1 MFEKEKIFE
10 FFPIEPKL
18 LAKYES
24 SNESTINSSLNLF
37 GYFNKVLDSFL
48 YLFTDDINNTL
59 SNLNLEKEGIVLLYS
74 EIIKRFRSSYILAKK
89 GYVFGSLSLLRSVYE
104 LNIGINAI
112 HNGVLSFIDYLG
124 SKHPDEFNSLSDE
137 EKFEAIN
144 KLRIKKDKKI
154 KKFHYAN
161 IPDNLKFPIK
171 NFESNLHLSV
181 HKSFSSLIIN
191 VYEIFF
197 EKTQRRLFYPDI
209 DKKYYGA
216 FLNYASFMVLITL
229 KNLMKEN
236 FINNNNINKIKYLI
250 HNIEYAFETSDDKFH
265 NDMISYA
272 KLKF

>member
-1 MFEKEKIFE
+1 MFEKEKILE
-10 FFPIEPKL
+10 FFPIEPKT

-24 SNESTINSSLNLF
+24 INEKKINSSLNAF
-37 GYFNKVLDSFL
+37 GYYHKVLDSFL

-59 SNLNLEKEGIVLLYS
+59 SKLKLDNNGIVLLYS

-89 GYVFGSLSLLRSVYE
+89 GYVFESLSLLRSVYE

-124 SKHPDEFNSLSDE
+124 SKHSDEFNSLSDK

-144 KLRIKKDKKI
+144 KPRIKKDKKI

-161 IPDNLKFPIK
+161 IPDKLKFPIK
-171 NFESNLHLSV
+171 TFEFNLHLSV
-181 HKSFSSLIIN
+181 HKSFSGLIIN

-197 EKTQRRLFYPDI
+197 KKTQRRLFYPDI
-209 DKKYYGA
+209 DKKYYGL
-216 FLNYASFMVLITL
+216 FLNYAGFMIFITL
-229 KNLMKEN
+229 KNFMKEN
-236 FINNNNINKIKYLI
+236 FINDNNLNKIKYLI
-250 HNIEYAFETSDDKFH
+250 HNIEYAFENSDDKFH
-265 NDMISYA
+265 KDMISYA